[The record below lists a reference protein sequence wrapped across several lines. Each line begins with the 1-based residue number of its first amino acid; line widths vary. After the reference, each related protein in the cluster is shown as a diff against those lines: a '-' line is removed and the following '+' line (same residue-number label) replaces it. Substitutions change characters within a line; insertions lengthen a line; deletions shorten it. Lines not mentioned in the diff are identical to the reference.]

1 MYNTAMSP
9 FQCHNKLNLNA
20 LQSLVQGAKI
30 NRWSLVRR
38 RTNMKSIV
46 HSQQNA
52 DIKMFDFHT
61 MFTSRKTIIH
71 ISLCGVY
78 NVDAS
83 VWFAVLLYD
92 YLQKRMVKPLHF
104 CIDNT
109 RILCQ

>member
-1 MYNTAMSP
+1 MSP

-38 RTNMKSIV
+38 RTNMKRIV

-52 DIKMFDFHT
+52 DIKMINVHT

-78 NVDAS
+78 NVAAS

-92 YLQKRMVKPLHF
+92 YLQKRMV
-104 CIDNT
+104 CT
-109 RILCQ
+109 